1 MRRVHPLRAMTPE
14 EEQALARAAK
24 ATSARVDVVKRA
36 RALLAVRSGQSYTQT
51 ACEAGYR
58 SGDSVSQLV
67 ERFNEQG
74 LAAVHIA
81 GGRGR
86 KERYTPA
93 QRERILAE
101 LQRVPDRRQDGTAT
115 WSLKTLE
122 RALRQTGDLSQ
133 LSATTIRTVL
143 HEAGYRYTKS
153 RTWCATGTALRVRDG
168 ARVTVHDPKAQE
180 KNS

>member
-1 MRRVHPLRAMTPE
+1 MRAAHPLRALTADE
-14 EEQALARAAK
+14 GQALARAAK
-24 ATSARVDVVKRA
+24 ASSERVDVVKRA
-36 RALLAVRSGQSYTQT
+36 RALLAVRAGQSYTQ
-51 ACEAGYR
+51 AAREAAYK

-74 LAAVHIA
+74 LAALHIA

-86 KERYTPA
+86 KVQYTLA
-93 QRERILAE
+93 QRERIIAE
-101 LQRVPDRRQDGTAT
+101 LQRVPERAHDGTAT

-122 RALRQTGDLSQ
+122 RALRQQAELPH
-133 LSATTIRTVL
+133 LSAATIRTVL

-153 RTWCATGTALRVRDG
+153 RTWCATGTAVRVRHG
-168 ARVTVHDPKAQE
+168 ETVTVHDPKAQE